1 MTQRFTI
8 RSPNTVDAYNSAF
21 LRGDGD
27 QAVQTRQKRPHASPL
42 HHQKDTQLIS
52 IGFADQYFG
61 DRRTP

>member
-8 RSPNTVDAYNSAF
+8 RSPDTVDAYNSAF

-27 QAVQTRQKRPHASPL
+27 QAVQTRQRRPQASPL

-52 IGFADQYFG
+52 KGFADQHFG
-61 DRRTP
+61 NRRMP